1 MKWYHIWFWSRRLRF
16 DSPRDRQVM
25 TAKVNNY
32 SNLKEMIDRIFKD
45 IERTLQD
52 IRNNLNNEYPKFLK
66 AVYSTRLTQQE
77 KKEKTIEFI
86 CLLEE
91 LANTIKDR

>member
-1 MKWYHIWFWSRRLRF
+1 MNKKSFHQKSNHAHNS
-16 DSPRDRQVM
+16 DQV
-25 TAKVNNY
+25 
-32 SNLKEMIDRIFKD
+32 
-45 IERTLQD
+45 ERTLQD